1 MASANRIRKVNHRI
15 WKEIVGFETAWE
27 DSQSNYR
34 IGKLHNRIQKRI
46 AELKTG
52 LKNA

>member
-27 DSQSNYR
+27 DCT
-34 IGKLHNRIQKRI
+34 I
-46 AELKTG
+46 EL
-52 LKNA
+52 